1 MLVRAAHRQRHDKRA
16 TRAQHAYACGD
27 ARRSRAVLPRPSTCA
42 TAGAACFAVDQ
53 VMSGAARNAFC
64 CVRPPGHHA
73 GVEGLMADAEKDSS
87 CGFCIFNSVA
97 IAALHA
103 VTTRKAVRCR
113 APPPPPCSRLLF
125 YS

>member
-1 MLVRAAHRQRHDKRA
+1 MRQLAHVAHLRPRVW
-16 TRAQHAYACGD
+16 AC
-27 ARRSRAVLPRPSTCA
+27 CA
-42 TAGAACFAVDQ
+42 CAAGAACFAVDQ
-53 VMSGAARNAFC
+53 VMAGLARNAFC

-103 VTTRKAVRCR
+103 VHSKHAVRSGDT
-113 APPPPPCSRLLF
+113 AAWFPCTWHPVTLV
-125 YS
+125 